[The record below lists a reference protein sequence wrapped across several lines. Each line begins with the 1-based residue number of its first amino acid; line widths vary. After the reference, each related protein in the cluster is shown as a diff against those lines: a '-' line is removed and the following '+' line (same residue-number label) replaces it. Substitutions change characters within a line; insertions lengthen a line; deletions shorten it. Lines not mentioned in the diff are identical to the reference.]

1 MVSEADTGS
10 RGMRSTWAILAITGL
25 GAFIAALDQT
35 VVVTALPSVMLD
47 LKIPITELDRVSW
60 IITAYLLGYTVA
72 MPLIGRLG
80 DVYGYPRVYQ
90 VSLIVFCIG
99 TSLVAVAPN
108 FEWMIGARVIQA
120 IGGGGTVPIG
130 MALATALVPPERRAL
145 ALGVVGG
152 AAEAGSM
159 LGPAYGG
166 AIVELSS
173 WRWIFWLN
181 VPQAAVV
188 FAAIM
193 WLPGSQLIPRR
204 RKHPH
209 PNPPPQGGGI
219 TSSPPQRGGITSSPP
234 QRGGITS
241 SPPQRGGI
249 EGGERPRVDYIGG
262 ALLVAVLL
270 LLSLALS
277 RKDLFTLDSPIPFV
291 LAASGLGMFG
301 MLLVVE
307 RRIWQPLLA
316 HIFLRSWNFIV
327 SNITQALVG
336 VSLILAMVTVP
347 LTADTVMQKEPFTG
361 AMWLLRMTG
370 VIPLAS
376 VAGGWLLPRLG
387 ARTLTVSGLLMV
399 AAGLFLCSRWE
410 LGVDD
415 PELTL
420 QLLLAGVG
428 FGLVIAPILHRAL
441 SAVGEGYRATGASL
455 VTVSRMMGM
464 TLGLAAMSAWGVEH
478 FQVLTSGLEFPILQP
493 GETSEAHAAR
503 LEQYSA
509 DLNTAGLTVFR
520 NFFRAAAIISLAAI
534 PFALL
539 PERRER
545 AD

>member
-1 MVSEADTGS
+1 MTAATSTES
-10 RGMRSTWAILAITGL
+10 RGIRSMWAILAITGL

-90 VSLIVFCIG
+90 ASLIVFCVG
-99 TSLVAVAPN
+99 TTLVALSAN
-108 FEWMIGARVIQA
+108 FEFMIGARVIQA

-130 MALATALVPPERRAL
+130 MALAVSLVPPQRRAL

-166 AIVELSS
+166 AIVELSN

-188 FAAIM
+188 FAALL
-193 WLPGSQLIPRR
+193 WLPGPQLIPLRR
-204 RKHPH
+204 RKPENPTAHPDLPAAHPDRPTTRPNRPTARPTPH
-209 PNPPPQGGGI
+209 PELV
-219 TSSPPQRGGITSSPP
+219 
-234 QRGGITS
+234 
-241 SPPQRGGI
+241 
-249 EGGERPRVDYIGG
+249 EGCAPRVDYLGG
-262 ALLVAVLL
+262 ALLIAALL

-277 RKDLFTLDSPIPFV
+277 RKDLFTLDSPTPFV
-291 LAASGLGMFG
+291 LAASGVGLFG
-301 MLLVVE
+301 MLLLVE
-307 RRIWQPLLA
+307 RSVWQPLLA
-316 HIFLRSWNFIV
+316 QVFLRSWAFIV
-327 SNITQALVG
+327 SNVTQALVG

-376 VAGGWLLPRLG
+376 VAGGWLLPHLG
-387 ARTLTVSGLLMV
+387 ARPLTVAGLLMV

-410 LGVDD
+410 LGVGD

-441 SAVGEGYRATGASL
+441 SAVGEDYRATGASL

-493 GETSEAHAAR
+493 GETSAAHAAR
-503 LEQYSA
+503 LEQYTA

-520 NFFRAAAIISLAAI
+520 NFFRAAAIIALAAI

-539 PERRER
+539 PDGRRGTG
-545 AD
+545 

>member
-1 MVSEADTGS
+1 MPPSPEAGITHSGAAQEY
-10 RGMRSTWAILAITGL
+10 STWAILTIAGL

-90 VSLIVFCIG
+90 ASLIVFCIG
-99 TSLVAVAPN
+99 TSLVAISN
-108 FEWMIGARVIQA
+108 SFEFMIGARVIQA
-120 IGGGGTVPIG
+120 IGGGATVPLG
-130 MALATALVPPERRAL
+130 MALATSLVPPEKRAL

-166 AIVELSS
+166 TIVELSS

-181 VPQAAVV
+181 VPQSAVV
-188 FAAIM
+188 FVALM
-193 WLPGSQLIPRR
+193 RLPNHRTPGA
-204 RKHPH
+204 
-209 PNPPPQGGGI
+209 
-219 TSSPPQRGGITSSPP
+219 
-234 QRGGITS
+234 
-241 SPPQRGGI
+241 
-249 EGGERPRVDYIGG
+249 RVDYLGG
-262 ALLVAVLL
+262 ALLIAALF

-277 RKDLFTLDSPIPFV
+277 RSDFFTLESPVPFI
-291 LAASGLGMFG
+291 LAVAGLGLG
-301 MLLVVE
+301 SVLVLVE

-316 HIFLRSWNFIV
+316 NVFLRSWAFIMA
-327 SNITQALVG
+327 NLTQALVG

-347 LTADTVMQKEPFTG
+347 LTADTVMLKDPFTG

-370 VIPLAS
+370 VIPIAS
-376 VAGGWLLPRLG
+376 VIGGLLVPKLG
-387 ARTLTVSGLLMV
+387 ERPLTVAGLLMV
-399 AAGLFLCSRWE
+399 AAGLFFCSRWE
-410 LGVDD
+410 IGVGD

-441 SAVGEGYRATGASL
+441 QAVGEDYRATAASL
-455 VTVSRMMGM
+455 VTVARMMGM

-478 FQVLTSGLEFPILQP
+478 FQVLTSDLELPLQQA
-493 GETSEAHAAR
+493 GESTEALNAR
-503 LEQYSA
+503 IAQYA
-509 DLNTAGLTVFR
+509 EDVNTAGLSVFR
-520 NFFRAAAIISLAAI
+520 AFFRAAAFVSLAAV

-539 PERRER
+539 WTGTRRNSGGEMPHG
-545 AD
+545 APPP

>member
-1 MVSEADTGS
+1 MAANLETSS
-10 RGMRSTWAILAITGL
+10 RRMRSTWAILTITGL

-90 VSLIVFCIG
+90 ASLIVFCIG

-130 MALATALVPPERRAL
+130 MALAVSLVPPERRAL

-193 WLPGSQLIPRR
+193 WLPGSQLIPLRR
-204 RKHPH
+204 GRPHRK
-209 PNPPPQGGGI
+209 GGFQTRPYPEGEGT
-219 TSSPPQRGGITSSPP
+219 TSSPPQ
-234 QRGGITS
+234 Q
-241 SPPQRGGI
+241 GGI

-262 ALLVAVLL
+262 AFLIAALL

-277 RKDLFTLDSPIPFV
+277 RKDLFTLDSPTPFV
-291 LAASGLGMFG
+291 LAASGLGMFV

-307 RRIWQPLLA
+307 RRVWQPLLA
-316 HIFLRSWNFIV
+316 QVFLRSWNFIV

-376 VAGGWLLPRLG
+376 VAGGWLLPR
-387 ARTLTVSGLLMV
+387 
-399 AAGLFLCSRWE
+399 
-410 LGVDD
+410 D
-415 PELTL
+415 
-420 QLLLAGVG
+420 LAHG
-428 FGLVIAPILHRAL
+428 R
-441 SAVGEGYRATGASL
+441 
-455 VTVSRMMGM
+455 
-464 TLGLAAMSAWGVEH
+464 
-478 FQVLTSGLEFPILQP
+478 
-493 GETSEAHAAR
+493 
-503 LEQYSA
+503 
-509 DLNTAGLTVFR
+509 
-520 NFFRAAAIISLAAI
+520 
-534 PFALL
+534 
-539 PERRER
+539 
-545 AD
+545 

>member
-1 MVSEADTGS
+1 MGMALNREPEAAETASGHHY
-10 RGMRSTWAILAITGL
+10 STWAILTITGL
-25 GAFIAALDQT
+25 GAFITALDQT

-72 MPLIGRLG
+72 MPLIGRIG

-99 TSLVAVAPN
+99 TSLVAVSHS
-108 FEWMIGARVIQA
+108 FEFMIGARVIQA
-120 IGGGGTVPIG
+120 IGGGATVPMG
-130 MALATALVPPERRAL
+130 MALAMTLVPPEKRAL

-181 VPQAAVV
+181 VPQSAVV
-188 FAAIM
+188 FVALM
-193 WLPGSQLIPRR
+193 RLPNRR
-204 RKHPH
+204 AP
-209 PNPPPQGGGI
+209 GD
-219 TSSPPQRGGITSSPP
+219 
-234 QRGGITS
+234 
-241 SPPQRGGI
+241 
-249 EGGERPRVDYIGG
+249 RVDYLGG
-262 ALLVAVLL
+262 ALMIAALF

-277 RKDLFTLDSPIPFV
+277 RKDFFALGSPVPFI
-291 LAASGLGMFG
+291 LAVSGLGFG
-301 MLLVVE
+301 GVLVLVE

-316 HIFLRSWNFIV
+316 HVFLRSWTFLLANF
-327 SNITQALVG
+327 TQALVG

-347 LTADTVMQKEPFTG
+347 LTADTVMLKEPFTG
-361 AMWLLRMTG
+361 ALWLLRMTG
-370 VIPLAS
+370 VIPIAS
-376 VAGGWLLPRLG
+376 VVGGWLLPIVG
-387 ARTLTVSGLLMV
+387 GRTLSAVGLLMV

-410 LGVDD
+410 IGVDD

-441 SAVGEGYRATGASL
+441 QAVGEDYRATAASL
-455 VTVSRMMGM
+455 VTVARMMGM

-478 FQVLTSGLEFPILQP
+478 FQILTSGLELPLPQT
-493 GETSEAHAAR
+493 GESAEVLNAR
-503 LEQYSA
+503 IEQYTSGV
-509 DLNTAGLTVFR
+509 NEAGLSVFQA
-520 NFFRAAAIISLAAI
+520 FFRTAAIVALLAI
-534 PFALL
+534 PFSLARGRG
-539 PERRER
+539 ERG
-545 AD
+545 